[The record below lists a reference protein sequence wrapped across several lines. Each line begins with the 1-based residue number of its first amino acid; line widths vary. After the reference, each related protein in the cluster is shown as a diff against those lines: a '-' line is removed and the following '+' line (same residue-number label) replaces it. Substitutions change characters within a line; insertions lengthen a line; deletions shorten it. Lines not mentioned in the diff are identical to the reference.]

1 MQGEKPAKGRIEPL
15 INSQKTKEEERMK
28 WLLVKGGFRHEGV
41 KYDNEREMEFPE
53 TLEELTENY
62 SDEEI
67 VKKFNAE
74 LRRNYAQQLRDEKAL
89 ELGIQSISKA
99 DQAQID
105 FLSGI
110 LNSLG
115 VDTQELR
122 TLADYQEALKE
133 VTQG

>member
-1 MQGEKPAKGRIEPL
+1 
-15 INSQKTKEEERMK
+15 MK

-53 TLEELTENY
+53 TVEELMENY

-74 LRRNYAQQLRDEKAL
+74 LRRNYAQQLREEKAL
-89 ELGIQSISKA
+89 ELGIQKVSKA
-99 DQAQID
+99 DQAQIN

-110 LNSLG
+110 LTTLG
-115 VDTQELR
+115 VDTDELR
-122 TLADYQEALKE
+122 TLADYQNALKE
-133 VTQG
+133 ATS

>member
-1 MQGEKPAKGRIEPL
+1 
-15 INSQKTKEEERMK
+15 MK
-28 WLLVKGGFRHEGV
+28 LLLVKGGFRHEGV

-53 TLEELTENY
+53 TLEELVEHY
-62 SDEEI
+62 PEEVI
-67 VKKFNAE
+67 VRKFNAE

-89 ELGIQSISKA
+89 ELGIQTISKA

-110 LNSLG
+110 LESLG
-115 VDTQELR
+115 VDTGELR

>member
-1 MQGEKPAKGRIEPL
+1 
-15 INSQKTKEEERMK
+15 MK
-28 WLLVKGGFRHEGV
+28 MLKVKGGFRHEGV
-41 KYDNEREMEFPE
+41 KFDNERELPFPE
-53 TLEELTENY
+53 TLEELMAEY
-62 SDEEI
+62 PEDVI
-67 VKKFNAE
+67 VRKFNAE

-89 ELGIQSISKA
+89 ELGIQTISKA

-110 LNSLG
+110 LESLG
-115 VDTQELR
+115 VDTSELR

>member
-1 MQGEKPAKGRIEPL
+1 
-15 INSQKTKEEERMK
+15 MK
-28 WLLVKGGFRHEGV
+28 LLLVKGGFRHEGV

-53 TLEELTENY
+53 NLDELVEHYPEEV
-62 SDEEI
+62 I
-67 VKKFNAE
+67 VRKFNAE

-89 ELGIQSISKA
+89 ELGIQKISKA

-110 LNSLG
+110 LDSLG
-115 VDTQELR
+115 VETGELR

-133 VTQG
+133 VTQS

>member
-1 MQGEKPAKGRIEPL
+1 
-15 INSQKTKEEERMK
+15 MK

-89 ELGIQSISKA
+89 ELGIQKISKA

-110 LNSLG
+110 LDSLG
-115 VDTQELR
+115 VDTEELR

>member
-1 MQGEKPAKGRIEPL
+1 
-15 INSQKTKEEERMK
+15 MK
-28 WLLVKGGFRHEGV
+28 LMMVKGGFRHEGV

-53 TLEELTENY
+53 TLDELIEHYPEEV
-62 SDEEI
+62 I
-67 VKKFNAE
+67 VTKFNSE

-89 ELGIQSISKA
+89 ELGIQKISKA

-105 FLSGI
+105 FLSSI
-110 LNSLG
+110 LDSLG
-115 VDTQELR
+115 VDTGELR